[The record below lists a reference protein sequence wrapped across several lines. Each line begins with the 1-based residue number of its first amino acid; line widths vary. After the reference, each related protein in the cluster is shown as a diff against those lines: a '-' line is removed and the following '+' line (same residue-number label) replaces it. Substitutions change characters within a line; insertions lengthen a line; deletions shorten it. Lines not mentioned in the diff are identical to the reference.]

1 MADSD
6 RLDENELKALLAA
19 EIRSAIIYDD
29 SELSQKRARAMRYY
43 DGDMADTPANEGRS
57 SVVSRDVADTIG
69 WMLPGIMRVFT
80 ASDQMADYEPVGTE
94 DEQFARQATDLCNHV
109 FWKDN
114 PGYRVLWNA
123 THDSLLQGNGIVKH
137 WWDDSEDC
145 CYSEHSGLTEEQIAI
160 LVAERDADIVAQ
172 ARSEHTQPVAMA
184 NPQTGQVEIVQV
196 PTFDV
201 KLKRVISKGRVRIEC
216 IEPENF
222 LIDRQARTIEEAR
235 FCAHRNE
242 VSRSDLIEMGFDRDV
257 IDDLPSDNIHNYT
270 EEALARAPDAVD
282 VNDVGDRSTQL
293 IELHECY
300 IKADADGDGISE
312 TVRAY
317 YAGHAGAGELL
328 NWEVWDDDLPF
339 SDIPCAPVPHRWD
352 ARSIADETMDV
363 QRIKT
368 VLLRQALDN
377 LYASNLPQ
385 QEMEEGSVV
394 NPDALVNPK
403 FGQVII
409 RRKGSQPLVPRS
421 VPFVADKAFAAVE
434 YFDQVVERRTGVSR
448 STMALDPD
456 VLQNQ
461 TATAV
466 QNQRD
471 AAYSQIELVARNMA
485 ELGWRRVF
493 REILKLVVKHQ
504 DRERVI
510 RLKGR
515 PMTIDP
521 RHWNANMDVTINVGL
536 GSGSR
541 DRDMAMLNNVL
552 QSQVMLAQKL
562 AEGGFA
568 DKVLDLTPLIRNTLV
583 KITESAG
590 LKNPGAYYPE
600 IEPGV
605 IDEMKRRLRETGAT
619 GEPKAIVEREKAQA
633 MLYLEQQK
641 VQLERQRAEV
651 DMALKREKQRSEL
664 ALKREQLQAE
674 LLLRRDQL
682 AAELALKQ
690 EFTGFGGS
698 AGVQVGGRP
707 G

>member
-19 EIRSAIIYDD
+19 EIRSAIVYDD
-29 SELSQKRARAMRYY
+29 SELSQKRSRAMRYY
-43 DGDMADTPANEGRS
+43 DGDMPDTPANEGRS

-80 ASDQMADYEPVGTE
+80 ASDHMATYEPVGVE
-94 DEQFARQATDLCNHV
+94 DEQFAREATDLCNHV

-114 PGYRVLWNA
+114 AGYRTLWNA

-137 WWDDSEDC
+137 WWDDTEEC
-145 CYSEHSGLTEEQIAI
+145 CYSQHSGLTEEQIAI
-160 LVAERDADIVAQ
+160 LVAERNADIVAQ
-172 ARSEHTQPVAMA
+172 ARSGNADPVAQA
-184 NPQTGQVEIVQV
+184 NPQTGQVEIVQT

-201 KLKRVISKGRVRIEC
+201 KLKRVTSIGRVRVEC

-242 VSRSDLIEMGFDRDV
+242 VSRSDLIEMGFERAVVDE
-257 IDDLPSDNIHNYT
+257 LPSDNIHNYT
-270 EEALARAPDAVD
+270 EEALAREPDGID

-328 NWEVWDDDLPF
+328 DWEIWDDDLPF

-394 NPDALVNPK
+394 NPDALINPK
-403 FGQVII
+403 FGQLII

-456 VLQNQ
+456 ALQNQ

-466 QNQRD
+466 QSQRD
-471 AAYSQIELVARNMA
+471 ASYSQIELVARNMA

-493 REILKLVVKHQ
+493 REILKLNIKHQ
-504 DRERVI
+504 DRERII

-515 PMTIDP
+515 PVRIDP
-521 RHWNANMDVTINVGL
+521 RHWNAGMDVTINVGL

-562 AEGGFA
+562 TEGGFA

-600 IEPGV
+600 IEPAV
-605 IDEMKRRLRETGAT
+605 IDEMKQRLRETRAGGSPQITA
-619 GEPKAIVEREKAQA
+619 EREKAFA
-633 MLYLEQQK
+633 ELRSEHVKMKLD
-641 VQLERQRAEV
+641 RQRAEL
-651 DMALKREKQRSEL
+651 DLALKREKQNAEL
-664 ALKREQLQAE
+664 ELKREQLEAE
-674 LLLRRDQL
+674 LLL
-682 AAELALKQ
+682 K
-690 EFTGFGGS
+690 
-698 AGVQVGGRP
+698 
-707 G
+707 

>member
-1 MADSD
+1 MSD
-6 RLDENELKALLAA
+6 GVKLEESELKALLAG
-19 EIRSAIIYDD
+19 EIQSAIDYDD

-43 DGDMADTPANEGRS
+43 DGDMPDTPANECRS

-80 ASDQMADYEPVGTE
+80 ASDRMASYEPVGSE
-94 DEQFARQATDLCNHV
+94 DEAFARQATDLCNHV

-114 PGYRVLWNA
+114 PGYRTLWNA

-137 WWDDSEDC
+137 WWDDSEESE
-145 CYSEHSGLTEEQIAI
+145 YSEHSGLTEEQIAI
-160 LVAERDADIVAQ
+160 LVAERGADIVAQ
-172 ARSEHTQPVAMA
+172 AESGSTQPVETTD
-184 NPQTGQVEIVQV
+184 PHTGRVVVTQM
-196 PTFDV
+196 PTFDI
-201 KLKRVISKGRVRIEC
+201 KLRRVISKGRVRIEC

-222 LIDRQARTIEEAR
+222 LIDQQARTIEEAR

-242 VSRSDLIEMGFDRDV
+242 VSRSGLIEMGFDRDV
-257 IDDLPSDNIHNYT
+257 VDGLPTDHVHDFS
-270 EEALARAPDAVD
+270 EEALAREPDRESGGD
-282 VNDVGDRSTQL
+282 IGDRSTQL
-293 IELHECY
+293 IELFECY
-300 IKADADGDGISE
+300 VKADADGDGIAE

-328 NWEVWDDDLPF
+328 DWEVWDDDLPF
-339 SDIPCAPVPHRWD
+339 SDIPCAPVPHRWE

-385 QEMEEGSVV
+385 QEMEEGSVI
-394 NPDALVNPK
+394 NPDALINPK

-409 RRKGSQPLVPRS
+409 RRKGSQPLVPRAI
-421 VPFVADKAFAAVE
+421 PFVADKAFSAVE

-448 STMALDPD
+448 ATMALDPD
-456 VLQNQ
+456 ALQNQ

-510 RLKGR
+510 RLRGR
-515 PMTIDP
+515 PVAIDP
-521 RHWNANMDVTINVGL
+521 RQWNTRMDVTINVGL

-568 DKVLDLTPLIRNTLV
+568 DKVLDVTPLIRNTLV
-583 KITESAG
+583 KIAESAG

-600 IEPGV
+600 IEQGV
-605 IDEMKRRLRETGAT
+605 IEEMKARLRAMQDAGGNA
-619 GEPKAIVEREKAQA
+619 AIERETALNAQR
-633 MLYLEQQK
+633 LEQQK
-641 VQLERQRAEV
+641 LHLESQRMNA
-651 DMALKREKQRSEL
+651 DMAIKREKQQSEIALDRERLEAEL
-664 ALKREQLQAE
+664 ALKREQITAE
-674 LLLRRDQL
+674 LMLKR
-682 AAELALKQ
+682 ELADV
-690 EFTGFGGS
+690 GGEPDS
-698 AGVQVGGRP
+698 VQVGGEV